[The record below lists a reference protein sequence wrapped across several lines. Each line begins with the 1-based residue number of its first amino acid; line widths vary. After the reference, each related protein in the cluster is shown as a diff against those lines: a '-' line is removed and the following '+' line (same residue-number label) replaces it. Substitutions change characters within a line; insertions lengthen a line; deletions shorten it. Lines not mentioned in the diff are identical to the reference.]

1 MGDNQTTNINKRFK
15 LLKKIS
21 KEMNTL
27 LFLVLLI
34 SPSSLAC
41 QHDNRSHFVS
51 RNDHSDDPLK
61 FHLHDEEDNHYLWLE
76 PNTMMLRAVTAAEFV
91 ASKRDHMTWFT
102 ACNNFI
108 PTTDSQN
115 FEICMAGIENYGLYY
130 DEENKIFSFLPISQR
145 RNRHFPM
152 SMNLI
157 SNKVTGRFEK
167 SMMMCSKG
175 NFIFDRRQLKIEEN
189 QAPTIL
195 RVGQ

>member
-1 MGDNQTTNINKRFK
+1 MGDNQTKSTGKRFK
-15 LLKKIS
+15 LLKKVL
-21 KEMNTL
+21 KEMTTL
-27 LFLVLLI
+27 LFLTLLI
-34 SPSSLAC
+34 SATSLAC
-41 QHDNRSHFVS
+41 QHDNRLHFVS
-51 RNDHSDDPLK
+51 RNHHSDDALK
-61 FHLHDEEDNHYLWLE
+61 FHLHDEENNYYLWLE
-76 PNTMMLRAVTAAEFV
+76 PNTMMLRAVTAAEFE

-152 SMNLI
+152 NMNLI
-157 SNKVTGRFEK
+157 SGRFEK

-175 NFIFDRRQLKIEEN
+175 NFIFNRRQLKIEEN
-189 QAPTIL
+189 QPPTIL
-195 RVGQ
+195 WVGQ

>member
-1 MGDNQTTNINKRFK
+1 MGDKQTKHINKSFK
-15 LLKKIS
+15 LLKKVL
-21 KEMNTL
+21 KEMSTL

-34 SPSSLAC
+34 SATSLAC
-41 QHDNRSHFVS
+41 QHDNRSHLVS

-61 FHLHDEEDNHYLWLE
+61 FHLHDEENNHYLWLE
-76 PNTMMLRAVTAAEFV
+76 PNTMMLRSVTAAEFE

-108 PTTDSQN
+108 PASDSQN
-115 FEICMAGIENYGLYY
+115 FEVCMAGIENHRLYY
-130 DEENKIFSFLPISQR
+130 DEQNKIFSFLPTSQR
-145 RNRHFPM
+145 INSHFPM

-175 NFIFDRRQLKIEEN
+175 NLIFDRRQVKIEAN
-189 QAPTIL
+189 QSPTIL

>member
-1 MGDNQTTNINKRFK
+1 MGDNQTKSNSERFK
-15 LLKKIS
+15 LLKKVL
-21 KEMNTL
+21 KEMTTL
-27 LFLVLLI
+27 LFLTLLI
-34 SPSSLAC
+34 SATSLAC
-41 QHDNRSHFVS
+41 QHDNRLHFVS
-51 RNDHSDDPLK
+51 RNHHSDDAFK
-61 FHLHDEEDNHYLWLE
+61 FHLHDEENNYYLWLE
-76 PNTMMLRAVTAAEFV
+76 PNTMMLRAVTAAEFEE
-91 ASKRDHMTWFT
+91 SKRDHMTWFT

-115 FEICMAGIENYGLYY
+115 FEICMAGIENYRLYY
-130 DEENKIFSFLPISQR
+130 DEQNKIFSFLPTSQR

-167 SMMMCSKG
+167 SMMMCAKG

-189 QAPTIL
+189 QASTIL